1 MKEVVGISFENGRIY
16 YFDPNGHKI
25 KENIT
30 VIVETE
36 QGQQFGTVKIPLLK
50 IDENKI
56 KNPLKKII
64 RVSTKRDYMQYK
76 KNQKE
81 ATLAKEK
88 CQEISDKLKLNMK
101 ILDAS
106 YTFDRDKLLFR
117 FLSDTRVDFRDL
129 AKELAKIY
137 KVRIELRQIGV
148 RDKAKEVD
156 GLGPCGRRLCCASF
170 LKDLDTVSINMAKNQ
185 NISINKNVNTTASMS
200 RLRMLSHSNWQKIG
214 ETDSGAETI
223 PLNSV
228 IPIRIP
234 IAVVARIPRSIA
246 PRTFNTYSN
255 PVITNPMIANNAG
268 PEVISPNATNVASE
282 FTMICPFCIP
292 INAINNPIP
301 PPIA

>member
-1 MKEVVGISFENGRIY
+1 MKEVVGISFESGRIY

-50 IDENKI
+50 IDKNKI
-56 KNPLKKII
+56 KTPLKKII
-64 RVSTKRDYMQYK
+64 RVSTKKDYAQYK
-76 KNQKE
+76 KNKKE
-81 ATLAKEK
+81 ANIAKEK
-88 CQEISDKLKLNMK
+88 CQKIADRLKLNMK

-117 FLSDTRVDFRDL
+117 FLSDNRVDFRDL

-185 NISINKNVNTTASMS
+185 NISLNPSKINGACG
-200 RLRMLSHSNWQKIG
+200 RLMCCLKYEDDCYKQCRLKMKKIG
-214 ETDSGAETI
+214 DTI
-223 PLNSV
+223 QTPHGKGIIQSLDILKQKYKV
-228 IPIRIP
+228 
-234 IAVVARIPRSIA
+234 
-246 PRTFNTYSN
+246 
-255 PVITNPMIANNAG
+255 
-268 PEVISPNATNVASE
+268 EVPNYGIVE
-282 FTMICPFCIP
+282 IDK
-292 INAINNPIP
+292 
-301 PPIA
+301 

>member
-56 KNPLKKII
+56 KTPLKKII

-76 KNQKE
+76 KNKKE
-81 ATLAKEK
+81 ASLAKEK

-101 ILDAS
+101 KLHAS

-156 GLGPCGRRLCCASF
+156 GIGPCGRRLCCSSF

-185 NISINKNVNTTASMS
+185 NISLNPSKINGACG
-200 RLRMLSHSNWQKIG
+200 RLMCCLKYEDDCYTKCRLKMKKIG
-214 ETDSGAETI
+214 DNIETPHGKGTI
-223 PLNSV
+223 QSLDILRQKYKVNVPNYGIV
-228 IPIRIP
+228 
-234 IAVVARIPRSIA
+234 
-246 PRTFNTYSN
+246 
-255 PVITNPMIANNAG
+255 
-268 PEVISPNATNVASE
+268 EVDK
-282 FTMICPFCIP
+282 
-292 INAINNPIP
+292 
-301 PPIA
+301 

>member
-50 IDENKI
+50 IEDK
-56 KNPLKKII
+56 KLKTPLKKII
-64 RVSTKRDYMQYK
+64 RVSTKKDYNQYK
-76 KNQKE
+76 KNLKE
-81 ATLAKEK
+81 AKLAKEK
-88 CQEISDKLKLNMK
+88 CQEISDELNLNMK

-117 FLSDTRVDFRDL
+117 FLSDSRVDFRDL

-185 NISINKNVNTTASMS
+185 NISLNPSKINGACGRLMCCLKYEDECYTECRKNMK
-200 RLRMLSHSNWQKIG
+200 KIG
-214 ETDSGAETI
+214 DTVQTPHGKGTI
-223 PLNSV
+223 LSLDILRQKYKV
-228 IPIRIP
+228 
-234 IAVVARIPRSIA
+234 
-246 PRTFNTYSN
+246 
-255 PVITNPMIANNAG
+255 
-268 PEVISPNATNVASE
+268 EVPNYGIVE
-282 FTMICPFCIP
+282 VDK
-292 INAINNPIP
+292 
-301 PPIA
+301 

>member
-50 IDENKI
+50 IEEKKI
-56 KNPLKKII
+56 KTPLKKII
-64 RVSTKRDYMQYK
+64 RVSTKKDYNQYK
-76 KNQKE
+76 KNLKE
-81 ATLAKEK
+81 AKLAKEK
-88 CQEISDKLKLNMK
+88 CQEISDELNLNMK

-117 FLSDTRVDFRDL
+117 FLSDSRVDFRDL

-185 NISINKNVNTTASMS
+185 NISLNPSKINGACGRLMCCLKYEDECYTECRKNMK
-200 RLRMLSHSNWQKIG
+200 KIG
-214 ETDSGAETI
+214 DTVQTPHGKGTVLSLDI
-223 PLNSV
+223 LRQKYKV
-228 IPIRIP
+228 
-234 IAVVARIPRSIA
+234 
-246 PRTFNTYSN
+246 
-255 PVITNPMIANNAG
+255 
-268 PEVISPNATNVASE
+268 EVPNYGIVE
-282 FTMICPFCIP
+282 VDKWKL
-292 INAINNPIP
+292 
-301 PPIA
+301 

>member
-50 IDENKI
+50 IEDK
-56 KNPLKKII
+56 KLKTPLKKII
-64 RVSTKRDYMQYK
+64 RVSTKKDYNQYK
-76 KNQKE
+76 KNLKE
-81 ATLAKEK
+81 AKLAKEK
-88 CQEISDKLKLNMK
+88 CQEISDELNLNMK

-117 FLSDTRVDFRDL
+117 FLSDSRVDFRDL

-185 NISINKNVNTTASMS
+185 NISLNPSKINGACGRLMCCLKYEDECYTECRKNMK
-200 RLRMLSHSNWQKIG
+200 KIG
-214 ETDSGAETI
+214 DTVQTPHGKGTI
-223 PLNSV
+223 LSLDILRQKYKV
-228 IPIRIP
+228 
-234 IAVVARIPRSIA
+234 
-246 PRTFNTYSN
+246 
-255 PVITNPMIANNAG
+255 
-268 PEVISPNATNVASE
+268 EVPNYGIVE
-282 FTMICPFCIP
+282 VDKWKL
-292 INAINNPIP
+292 
-301 PPIA
+301 